1 MGENCLSESD
11 GGRIFAPR
19 SCRCLETIPSRHPCL
34 SKWKECNWLQ
44 MVLWHLQ
51 NVNARRI
58 VQNKTR
64 NFSLPLGP
72 WLTRLSGWKW
82 PTQLKYKRSLG
93 WFSEKQTSHFLC
105 QVPPP
110 SWLTPNVAHHIRTT
124 GDSVGLKLRSTPPS
138 VIQTHTNPQ
147 ILRNGSIRFH
157 MSGTIKINLFRK
169 TILKGLNK
177 PWSYIW
183 ILFLPIVTCTFS
195 NKKWFPPFLPAFL
208 EEILQN
214 HLTKSGKS
222 TTRHIIVAAS
232 SS

>member
-93 WFSEKQTSHFLC
+93 WFSEKTNFTLSLSGSPPFMADPQCSSSYQNNWWLC
-105 QVPPP
+105 GLEASLNPPQCHSNP
-110 SWLTPNVAHHIRTT
+110 HQP
-124 GDSVGLKLRSTPPS
+124 
-138 VIQTHTNPQ
+138 TNPAE
-147 ILRNGSIRFH
+147 RFH
-157 MSGTIKINLFRK
+157 KVPYVWNH
-169 TILKGLNK
+169 
-177 PWSYIW
+177 
-183 ILFLPIVTCTFS
+183 
-195 NKKWFPPFLPAFL
+195 
-208 EEILQN
+208 QN
-214 HLTKSGKS
+214 QLVQEN
-222 TTRHIIVAAS
+222 HIERTE
-232 SS
+232 